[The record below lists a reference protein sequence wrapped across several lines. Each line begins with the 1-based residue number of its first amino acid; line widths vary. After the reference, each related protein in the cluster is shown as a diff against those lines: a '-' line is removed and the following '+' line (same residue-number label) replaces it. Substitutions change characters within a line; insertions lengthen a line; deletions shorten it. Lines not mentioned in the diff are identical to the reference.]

1 MIYGAAVV
9 FTILAAVLFVLL
21 VGFARPIAVL
31 MQAPEEAVSLTT
43 SYVRICGCGILFI
56 VAYNLLSA
64 VFRGLG
70 DSRSPLLFV
79 LAGLFST
86 DAEVVRRGFE
96 YLRGFAP
103 ETIVTGVLFSMVGYF
118 NGNNKTLWVMVQG
131 LVQTLLV
138 RLPLAYYMSMQP
150 NASLTKIGLSAPAA
164 TVVGILLNIMFYIYL
179 NRKNAEERRVR

>member
-1 MIYGAAVV
+1 MTYGAAVV

-43 SYVRICGCGILFI
+43 SYVHICGCGILFI

-86 DAEVVRRGFE
+86 DAEVVRRD
-96 YLRGFAP
+96 LSTCAASRPKPSSPACCSAWS
-103 ETIVTGVLFSMVGYF
+103 VTS
-118 NGNNKTLWVMVQG
+118 TA
-131 LVQTLLV
+131 T
-138 RLPLAYYMSMQP
+138 
-150 NASLTKIGLSAPAA
+150 TKRSGS
-164 TVVGILLNIMFYIYL
+164 
-179 NRKNAEERRVR
+179 

>member
-1 MIYGAAVV
+1 M

-43 SYVRICGCGILFI
+43 SCVRICGCGILFI

-70 DSRSPLLFV
+70 DSRSPL
-79 LAGLFST
+79 
-86 DAEVVRRGFE
+86 
-96 YLRGFAP
+96 
-103 ETIVTGVLFSMVGYF
+103 LFSMVGYF

-150 NASLTKIGLSAPAA
+150 NASLTKSGLSAPAA
-164 TVVGILLNIMFYIYL
+164 TVVGILLNIMFYIYI

>member
-1 MIYGAAVV
+1 M

-70 DSRSPLLFV
+70 DSRSPLLF
-79 LAGLFST
+79 
-86 DAEVVRRGFE
+86 
-96 YLRGFAP
+96 
-103 ETIVTGVLFSMVGYF
+103 SMVGYF

-150 NASLTKIGLSAPAA
+150 NASLTKIGLSAPVA
-164 TVVGILLNIMFYIYL
+164 TVVGILLNSMFYIYL
-179 NRKNAEERRVR
+179 NRKNAEESRVR

>member
-1 MIYGAAVV
+1 M

-70 DSRSPLLFV
+70 DSRSPLLF
-79 LAGLFST
+79 
-86 DAEVVRRGFE
+86 
-96 YLRGFAP
+96 
-103 ETIVTGVLFSMVGYF
+103 SMVGYF
-118 NGNNKTLWVMVQG
+118 NGNNKTLWVMVPG

-150 NASLTKIGLSAPAA
+150 NASLTKIGLSAPVA

>member
-1 MIYGAAVV
+1 M
-9 FTILAAVLFVLL
+9 
-21 VGFARPIAVL
+21 
-31 MQAPEEAVSLTT
+31 
-43 SYVRICGCGILFI
+43 
-56 VAYNLLSA
+56 
-64 VFRGLG
+64 
-70 DSRSPLLFV
+70 
-79 LAGLFST
+79 
-86 DAEVVRRGFE
+86 E

-150 NASLTKIGLSAPAA
+150 NASLMKIGLSAPVA
-164 TVVGILLNIMFYIYL
+164 TVVGILLNIMFYIYI